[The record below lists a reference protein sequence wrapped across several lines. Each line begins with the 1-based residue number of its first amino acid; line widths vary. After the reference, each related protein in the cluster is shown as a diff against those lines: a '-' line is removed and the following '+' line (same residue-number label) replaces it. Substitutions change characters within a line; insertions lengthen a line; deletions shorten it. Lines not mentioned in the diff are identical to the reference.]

1 VQYHE
6 LIPLLLNEVQHQHQE
21 LGAQARQLA
30 ELQAQNGRLR
40 AAIEQQQAQNT
51 ALETRLE
58 RLEAAAARAGALA
71 SRE

>member
-30 ELQAQNGRLR
+30 ELQAQNARLR